1 MSARASGYMKG
12 LVFCPNGERL
22 TPREKLVGMVLADSH
37 QDRAKSFTYPSV
49 ETIAEE
55 SLSDKRTCQ
64 RYLEALERKGVILRL
79 RPKGQGR
86 GCLVFYFFPALDV
99 MPEGWQGTAL
109 LDGSIFA
116 QKGGE
121 RVAEGCQKDGKTHTA
136 PVVRAREREQQREQ
150 EQVLTPQPPQA
161 GECGDDGDQVSETR
175 DQEMQKHAEEK
186 ETSAQGVAENAIPEA
201 KRELGSTDEA
211 VGDGDECADRC
222 GDTEADSL
230 DAAQLAHI
238 ESLHPGADRRLWE
251 EFYREQNRKA
261 SAIAPKREEAQ
272 RADALKEKLCDMPA
286 ARDWVMRQCGF
297 VRRERRGPRIGGIGP
312 VIEAVLQQE
321 LDKEQPL
328 WNTAPKMA
336 ESWKKFKRNGEFI
349 DVHWGPVKFFELGIW
364 SDERGWA
371 WNQQKLDSLAGASVG
386 SRN

>member
-1 MSARASGYMKG
+1 
-12 LVFCPNGERL
+12 
-22 TPREKLVGMVLADSH
+22 
-37 QDRAKSFTYPSV
+37 
-49 ETIAEE
+49 
-55 SLSDKRTCQ
+55 
-64 RYLEALERKGVILRL
+64 LR
-79 RPKGQGR
+79 
-86 GCLVFYFFPALDV
+86 
-99 MPEGWQGTAL
+99 
-109 LDGSIFA
+109 
-116 QKGGE
+116 E
-121 RVAEGCQKDGKTHTA
+121 RVAEGCQKGGKTRTA

-161 GECGDDGDQVSETR
+161 GECGDDRDQVSEIG
-175 DQEMQKHAEEK
+175 DQERQKHAEEK
-186 ETSAQGVAENAIPEA
+186 DASAQGVAQNGIPE
-201 KRELGSTDEA
+201 KENELVSMDQGVEPRNLESDSRGDRGGENCDSAEFGS
-211 VGDGDECADRC
+211 VC
-222 GDTEADSL
+222 GGLTE
-230 DAAQLAHI
+230 AQLAHI

-328 WNTAPKMA
+328 WHTAPKMA

-386 SRN
+386 SRK